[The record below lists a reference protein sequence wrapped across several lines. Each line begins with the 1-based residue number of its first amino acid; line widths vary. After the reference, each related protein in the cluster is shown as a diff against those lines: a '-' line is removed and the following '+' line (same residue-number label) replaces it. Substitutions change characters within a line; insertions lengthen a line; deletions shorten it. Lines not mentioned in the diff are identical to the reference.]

1 MDKLVENHLTI
12 FQNYQSLNSLNPD
25 DLVLVLD
32 TILNIDRCS
41 NQYFHEI
48 RDHMIKYY
56 HKEEDSVNEL
66 LNILEILT
74 AICFNLVKTPWRNEF
89 KKLRVFY

>member
-66 LNILEILT
+66 LNILGGSCPKGRLSEQ
-74 AICFNLVKTPWRNEF
+74 
-89 KKLRVFY
+89 KKSCGG